1 MSGIRGKNTKPELT
15 IRKALHARG
24 FRYRI
29 HCKDLPGK
37 PDLCLPKYRA
47 VIFVH
52 GCFWHGHDCH
62 LFKWPKTR
70 PEFWREKI
78 AGNRAVDAAAEAK
91 LLADRWRVATVWEC
105 SLKGRER
112 LQLEDVVGRL
122 SEWLV
127 SSFPRYELRGTGNQ
141 RAVDWYGKNVE
152 PN

>member
-1 MSGIRGKNTKPELT
+1 MMSGIRGKNTRPELT

-24 FRYRI
+24 FRYRL
-29 HCKDLPGK
+29 HCKLPGK

-78 AGNRAVDAAAEAK
+78 ARNRAVDAAAEAK
-91 LLADRWRVATVWEC
+91 LLAGGWRVATVWEC

-112 LQLEDVVGRL
+112 LQFEDVVGPL
-122 SEWLV
+122 SEWLI
-127 SSFPRYELRGTGNQ
+127 SPFPRYELRGTGNR
-141 RAVDWYGKNVE
+141 RATDSYGKNVE

>member
-1 MSGIRGKNTKPELT
+1 MMSGIRGKNTKPELT

-29 HCKDLPGK
+29 HCKDLPGN

-70 PEFWREKI
+70 PEFWKQKI
-78 AGNRAVDAAAEAK
+78 ERNQAVDAAARVQ
-91 LLADRWRVATVWEC
+91 LLADGWRVMQIWEC
-105 SLKGRER
+105 SIKGRQAAEIDAVVSHVR
-112 LQLEDVVGRL
+112 L
-122 SEWLV
+122 WLKSDGPEANV
-127 SSFPRYELRGTGNQ
+127 TLRAGAQ
-141 RAVDWYGKNVE
+141 C
-152 PN
+152 